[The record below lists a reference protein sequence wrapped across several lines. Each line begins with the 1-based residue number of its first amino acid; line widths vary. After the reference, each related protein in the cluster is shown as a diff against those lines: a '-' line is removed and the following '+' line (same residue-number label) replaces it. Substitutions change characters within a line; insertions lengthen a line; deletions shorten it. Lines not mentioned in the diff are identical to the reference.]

1 MFNLAANISLH
12 TSTSINE
19 ALELPVS
26 VAAKIF
32 ESKAFDN
39 WKQSRESD
47 SKAQSAMI
55 NRLNEVIRGIGILA
69 KSGRKF

>member
-1 MFNLAANISLH
+1 MFNLSANISLH

-26 VAAKIF
+26 VATKIF
-32 ESKAFDN
+32 ESKAFDS
-39 WKQSRESD
+39 WRQSRESEL
-47 SKAQSAMI
+47 KTQSAI
-55 NRLNEVIRGIGILA
+55 VNRLNEVIRGIGILA